1 LSSGKR
7 PSEPGEIKER
17 FHGLKIKER
26 FHPDEIKE
34 TISPRL
40 NKKKEF
46 NGVNWTGRSG
56 SETGLKAKELDEFS
70 HSELH
75 PLSACEVYPMKSI
88 NDGYFI
94 RVQSGAHY

>member
-1 LSSGKR
+1 MSSGNR

-26 FHPDEIKE
+26 FHPDE
-34 TISPRL
+34 
-40 NKKKEF
+40 KKKRF
-46 NGVNWTGRSG
+46 HWAGRSG